1 MKIQFEVIGIPK
13 PQARPRV
20 FVNKGKVFAHSPKTS
35 YFESIKTSAYEQR
48 IKANKQLSGA
58 LDLSLIFLLPYPKSM
73 SQKKKREK
81 HYITTRPDIDNYIK
95 AVMDA
100 INNSSLWADDSQVAV
115 LTASKQYSNDVSRTI
130 IEITELEFLWI
141 EKVCLKN

>member
-1 MKIQFEVIGIPK
+1 MRIQFEVIGIPK

-20 FVNKGKVFAHSPKTS
+20 FLNKGRVFAHSPKTN
-35 YFESIKTSAYEQR
+35 YFESVKAKAYEAR
-48 IKANKQLSGA
+48 ITANKQLSGA
-58 LDLSLIFLLPYPKSM
+58 LDLSLIFLLPYPESM

-100 INNSSLWADDSQVAV
+100 INNSGLWIDDSQVAV
-115 LTASKQYSNDVSRTI
+115 LTASKQYSNDISKTI
-130 IEITELEFLWI
+130 IEITELERI
-141 EKVCLKN
+141 